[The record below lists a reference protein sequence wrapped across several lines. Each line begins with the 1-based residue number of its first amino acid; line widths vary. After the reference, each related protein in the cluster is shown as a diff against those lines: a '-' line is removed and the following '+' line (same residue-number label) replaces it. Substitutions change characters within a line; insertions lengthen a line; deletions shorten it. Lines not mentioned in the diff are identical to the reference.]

1 MAQIAPEGETR
12 TLVAVRDVQVS
23 ALPNPSLGDRA
34 PPESEREALSTH
46 LLSLRTAQLECI
58 IHRSAYAS
66 SSSKPS
72 VAVVVLHPYSW
83 LGGCMYDHVV
93 QRLYSAFAG
102 TRQYN
107 TVLAYNSRGVGVSDV
122 GFAPATTTT
131 TSTTTTTGGVN

>member
-1 MAQIAPEGETR
+1 MGDIFQAKAHRASEGAMAQIAPEGETR
-12 TLVAVRDVQVS
+12 TLVAVRDV
-23 ALPNPSLGDRA
+23 
-34 PPESEREALSTH
+34 
-46 LLSLRTAQLECI
+46 QLECI

-131 TSTTTTTGGVN
+131 STTTTGGVN